1 MEPHSLTASPP
12 TPLAVQLTQASR
24 LFGSFAAL
32 REISIGFEQGAVVL
46 LLGENGAGKST
57 LLRLIAGLLA
67 PSYGTVRVFGETPL
81 DVRHRFSYMSHTTM
95 LYDELTARENLE
107 YFAQLYAGSSV
118 LIPAE
123 ASLESVG
130 LDPRNPRRLGEY
142 SQGMRQRTALARALM
157 TSPDLLLLDE
167 PFSNLDV
174 DSVARM
180 TTRLQAFLAEP
191 GVNGTA
197 RTLVLTTHQKELARP
212 LNPLPISLREGRLV
226 PFREDPSIHI
236 AASEM
241 RVHHTRG
248 DQ

>member
-1 MEPHSLTASPP
+1 LTATSPNP
-12 TPLAVQLTQASR
+12 SAVKLTQASR

-32 REISIGFEQGAVVL
+32 REISIGFDQGAVVL

-67 PSYGTVRVFGETPL
+67 PTYGAVQVFGESPL
-81 DVRHRFSYMSHTTM
+81 DVRHRLSYMSHATM
-95 LYDELTARENLE
+95 LYDELTARENLD
-107 YFAQLYAGSSV
+107 YFAQLYAGSAK
-118 LIPAE
+118 LIAPE

-180 TTRLQAFLAEP
+180 TARLQNFLAEP
-191 GVNGTA
+191 GTGNA
-197 RTLVLTTHQKELARP
+197 RRTLILTTHQKELARP
-212 LNPLPISLREGRLV
+212 LNPLAITLHNGRLV
-226 PFREDPSIHI
+226 ESQ
-236 AASEM
+236 A
-241 RVHHTRG
+241 
-248 DQ
+248 